1 LAALEAKGANPPE
14 NADGTKATMIYLFEM
29 LQAATNVLLDLQSL
43 ITSPELLPWI
53 GSAVVVLLLTVLVPV
68 IRWRRQAA
76 AMEWRRTLAARAR
89 A

>member
-1 LAALEAKGANPPE
+1 
-14 NADGTKATMIYLFEM
+14 MINLFEM
-29 LQAATNVLLDLQSL
+29 LQRATNILLELRLL

-53 GSAVVVLLLTVLVPV
+53 GSAVVVLLVPV

>member
-1 LAALEAKGANPPE
+1 
-14 NADGTKATMIYLFEM
+14 MIDLFEI
-29 LQAATNVLLDLQSL
+29 LQRATNILLELHSL

-53 GSAVVVLLLTVLVPV
+53 GSAVLVLLVTILVPV

>member
-1 LAALEAKGANPPE
+1 
-14 NADGTKATMIYLFEM
+14 MINLFER
-29 LQAATNVLLDLQSL
+29 LQPATNVVLELQSL
-43 ITSPELLPWI
+43 VTSPELLPWI
-53 GSAVVVLLLTVLVPV
+53 GSAVLVLLVTVLVPV

>member
-1 LAALEAKGANPPE
+1 
-14 NADGTKATMIYLFEM
+14 MINLFER
-29 LQAATNVLLDLQSL
+29 LQPATNVLLELQSL
-43 ITSPELLPWI
+43 VTSPELLPWI
-53 GSAVVVLLLTVLVPV
+53 GSAVMVLLVTILVPV

>member
-1 LAALEAKGANPPE
+1 
-14 NADGTKATMIYLFEM
+14 MIDLFEI
-29 LQAATNVLLDLQSL
+29 LQRATNILLELHLL
-43 ITSPELLPWI
+43 IASPELLPWI
-53 GSAVVVLLLTVLVPV
+53 GSAVLVLLVTILVPV

>member
-1 LAALEAKGANPPE
+1 
-14 NADGTKATMIYLFEM
+14 MINLFEM
-29 LQAATNVLLDLQSL
+29 LHRATNILLELHLL

-53 GSAVVVLLLTVLVPV
+53 GSAVLVLLVTILVPV

>member
-1 LAALEAKGANPPE
+1 
-14 NADGTKATMIYLFEM
+14 MINLFEM
-29 LQAATNVLLDLQSL
+29 LQRATNVLLELQSL

-53 GSAVVVLLLTVLVPV
+53 GSAVVVLLVTVLVPV

-76 AMEWRRTLAARAR
+76 AMEWRRTLASRAR

>member
-1 LAALEAKGANPPE
+1 
-14 NADGTKATMIYLFEM
+14 MINLFEM
-29 LQAATNVLLDLQSL
+29 LHRATNILLELQSL

-53 GSAVVVLLLTVLVPV
+53 GSAVLVLLVTILVPV

>member
-1 LAALEAKGANPPE
+1 
-14 NADGTKATMIYLFEM
+14 MINLFER
-29 LQAATNVLLDLQSL
+29 LQPATNVLLELQSL
-43 ITSPELLPWI
+43 VTSPELLPWI
-53 GSAVVVLLLTVLVPV
+53 GSAVVVLLVTILVPV

>member
-1 LAALEAKGANPPE
+1 
-14 NADGTKATMIYLFEM
+14 MIDLFEM
-29 LQAATNVLLDLQSL
+29 FQPAINVLLKLQPL
-43 ITSPELLPWI
+43 ITAPELLPWM
-53 GSAVVVLLLTVLVPV
+53 GSAVAMLLVTVLVPV